1 MLKNYN
7 LKLLQLKQN
16 VYRFSQNELNKL
28 SEKFKIIK
36 TKGLTKD
43 CNKSIVFLIVK
54 IFILRWITKL
64 FSICTN
70 Q

>member
-16 VYRFSQNELNKL
+16 IYWFNQNELNKL
-28 SEKFKIIK
+28 SKKFEIIK

-54 IFILRWITKL
+54 N
-64 FSICTN
+64 ICLKMDYKII
-70 Q
+70 

>member
-16 VYRFSQNELNKL
+16 IYWFNQNELNKL
-28 SEKFKIIK
+28 SKKFEIIK

-54 IFILRWITKL
+54 N
-64 FSICTN
+64 ICFKMDYKII
-70 Q
+70 

>member
-16 VYRFSQNELNKL
+16 IYWFNQNELNKL
-28 SEKFKIIK
+28 SEKFEIIK

-54 IFILRWITKL
+54 N
-64 FSICTN
+64 ICLKMDYKII
-70 Q
+70 

>member
-16 VYRFSQNELNKL
+16 IYWFNQNELNKL
-28 SEKFKIIK
+28 SEKFEIIK
-36 TKGLTKD
+36 KKGLTKD

-54 IFILRWITKL
+54 NIYLKVDYKII
-64 FSICTN
+64 
-70 Q
+70 

>member
-16 VYRFSQNELNKL
+16 IYWFNQNELNKL
-28 SEKFKIIK
+28 SEKFEIIK

-43 CNKSIVFLIVK
+43 CNKSIVFLMVK
-54 IFILRWITKL
+54 NIYLKMDYNII
-64 FSICTN
+64 
-70 Q
+70 

>member
-16 VYRFSQNELNKL
+16 IYWFNQNELNKL
-28 SEKFKIIK
+28 SEKFVIIK

-43 CNKSIVFLIVK
+43 CNKSIVFLMVK
-54 IFILRWITKL
+54 NIYLKMDYKTI
-64 FSICTN
+64 
-70 Q
+70 

>member
-16 VYRFSQNELNKL
+16 IYWFNQNELNKL
-28 SEKFKIIK
+28 SERFEIIK

-43 CNKSIVFLIVK
+43 CNKSIVFLMVK
-54 IFILRWITKL
+54 NIYLKMDYKII
-64 FSICTN
+64 
-70 Q
+70 

>member
-16 VYRFSQNELNKL
+16 IYWFNQNELNKL
-28 SEKFKIIK
+28 SEKFEIIK

-43 CNKSIVFLIVK
+43 CNKSIVFLMVK
-54 IFILRWITKL
+54 NIYLKMDNKII
-64 FSICTN
+64 
-70 Q
+70 

>member
-16 VYRFSQNELNKL
+16 IYWFNQNELNEL
-28 SEKFKIIK
+28 SEKFGIIK

-43 CNKSIVFLIVK
+43 CNKSIVFLMVK
-54 IFILRWITKL
+54 NIYLKMDYKII
-64 FSICTN
+64 
-70 Q
+70 

>member
-16 VYRFSQNELNKL
+16 IYWFNQNELNKL
-28 SEKFKIIK
+28 SEKFVIIK

-43 CNKSIVFLIVK
+43 CNKGIVFLMVK
-54 IFILRWITKL
+54 NIYLKMDYKII
-64 FSICTN
+64 
-70 Q
+70 

>member
-16 VYRFSQNELNKL
+16 IYWFNQNELNKL
-28 SEKFKIIK
+28 SEKFGIIK

-43 CNKSIVFLIVK
+43 CNKSIVFLMVK
-54 IFILRWITKL
+54 NIYLKMDYKII
-64 FSICTN
+64 
-70 Q
+70 